1 MVSETD
7 RGRFEALALSGLSGS
22 DVASL
27 AAQVR
32 AGGPTSEE
40 AAKSLGAAFAHAAF
54 IAPERIAEY
63 YDQAACGWYGAPVA
77 APLITAAPLRNDTD
91 ILSPLFW
98 NNFWGL
104 VEDTGTGMDAG
115 TVTVRTAALG
125 AHLSSA
131 YSERLARSCMSY
143 PGVASASANGP
154 PGRFRLEDLAACPE
168 GSLGHAFYRMT
179 VDNGFDLEV
188 LDRDNLNLERL
199 PQPLHYLNAR
209 ILQLHDLWHIVGGYH
224 LTGLHE
230 IAISGFQ
237 LAQFG
242 HGYSAMFLAMV
253 VGSTALKANVYV
265 PVMLETILSAW
276 VHGRQ
281 TPALLGVVWEDIWA
295 KPTDDIRLEL
305 GVKAYDSPFPPNL
318 FEQAAAA

>member
-1 MVSETD
+1 MISEFD
-7 RGRFEALALSGLSGS
+7 RGHFEALAQSGLSGA
-22 DVASL
+22 DVAGL

-32 AGGPTSEE
+32 AGGSASED
-40 AAKSLGAAFAHAAF
+40 AAKSLAAAFAHAAF
-54 IAPERIAEY
+54 IAPERIADY
-63 YDQAACGWYGAPVA
+63 YDQAARGWYGTPIALPPIEAPP
-77 APLITAAPLRNDTD
+77 PLNDTD
-91 ILSPLFW
+91 ALSPVFW
-98 NNFWGL
+98 SNFWGL
-104 VEDTGTGMDAG
+104 VDDTGTGMDAG
-115 TVTVRTAALG
+115 TVTMRTAALG
-125 AHLSSA
+125 AHLPLA
-131 YSERLARSCMSY
+131 YAQRLARSCMSY
-143 PGVASASANGP
+143 PGVPSAAANGP

-168 GSLGHAFYRMT
+168 GSLGHGFYRMT
-179 VDNGFDLEV
+179 IDNGFDLEV
-188 LDRDNLNLERL
+188 LDRDTLALERL
-199 PQPLHYLNAR
+199 PEPLHYLNAR

-253 VGSTALKANVYV
+253 VGSTTLKANAYV

-281 TPALLGVVWEDIWA
+281 TPALLGVVWEDVWTR
-295 KPTDDIRLEL
+295 PTEEIRREL
-305 GVKAYDSPFPPNL
+305 GVKAYDSPFPSNL

>member
-1 MVSETD
+1 MVSDID
-7 RGRFEALALSGLSGS
+7 RDRFEALALSGRPGS
-22 DVASL
+22 EIATL

-32 AGGPTSEE
+32 AGDATSEG

-54 IAPERIAEY
+54 VAPERIAEY
-63 YDQAACGWYGAPVA
+63 YDQAACGWYGTPTTA
-77 APLITAAPLRNDTD
+77 TAAPA
-91 ILSPLFW
+91 SPLLNEALPPMFW
-98 NNFWGL
+98 RDFWGL
-104 VEDTGTGMDAG
+104 VDDTGSGMDAG

-125 AHLSSA
+125 AHLSSTYA
-131 YSERLARSCMSY
+131 ERLAQACMAY
-143 PGVASASANGP
+143 PGVVSAAANGP
-154 PGRFRLEDLAACPE
+154 PGRFRIEDLAACPE
-168 GSLGHAFYRMT
+168 GSLGHTFYRMT
-179 VDNGFDLEV
+179 IDNGFDLEV
-188 LDRDNLNLERL
+188 LDRENLNLEGL
-199 PQPLHYLNAR
+199 PEPLHYLNAR

-253 VGSTALKANVYV
+253 VGSTSLKANAYC
-265 PVMLETILSAW
+265 PLMLETILSAW

-295 KPTDDIRLEL
+295 KPTEEIRREL
-305 GVKAYDSPFPPNL
+305 GVSIYESPFPPNL

>member
-1 MVSETD
+1 MVSDVD
-7 RGRFEALALSGLSGS
+7 RGRFEALTLSGLSGPEIA
-22 DVASL
+22 VL

-32 AGGPTSEE
+32 AGGATSED

-54 IAPERIAEY
+54 VAPERIGEY
-63 YDQAACGWYGAPVA
+63 YDQAASGWYGTPV
-77 APLITAAPLRNDTD
+77 TAATVSA
-91 ILSPLFW
+91 SPVLNEALPPMFW
-98 NNFWGL
+98 NDFWGL
-104 VEDTGTGMDAG
+104 VNDTGSGMDAG

-125 AHLSSA
+125 AHLSSTYA
-131 YSERLARSCMSY
+131 ERLAQACMTY
-143 PGVASASANGP
+143 PGVASAAANGP

-179 VDNGFDLEV
+179 IDNGFDLEV

-199 PQPLHYLNAR
+199 PEPLHYLNAR

-253 VGSTALKANVYV
+253 VGSTSLKANAYC
-265 PVMLETILSAW
+265 PLMLETILSAW

-295 KPTDDIRLEL
+295 KTPDEIREEL
-305 GVKAYDSPFPPNL
+305 GVSIYQSPFPPNL
-318 FEQAAAA
+318 FEQAVAA